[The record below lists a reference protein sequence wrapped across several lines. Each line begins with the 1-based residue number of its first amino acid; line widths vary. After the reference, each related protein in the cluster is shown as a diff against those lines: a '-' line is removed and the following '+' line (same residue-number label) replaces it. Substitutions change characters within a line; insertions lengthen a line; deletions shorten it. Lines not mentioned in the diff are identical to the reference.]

1 MNHSIT
7 TNASV
12 TNASRSTASRAIER
26 LRRSRS
32 LASMLP
38 SLLFTGALTLIMT
51 AVMQLVWEGLTADF
65 FSVWMTTWLTAWP
78 IAFPVAYLIG
88 PATSRFAARITA
100 PARTRKPQVRQ
111 PVGLWFDDIA
121 DASARATAKNGLRAN
136 HRLRDPFH

>member
-1 MNHSIT
+1 MNHALST
-7 TNASV
+7 DTSASLTHRV
-12 TNASRSTASRAIER
+12 TQA

-38 SLLFTGALTLIMT
+38 SLLFTGALTFVMT
-51 AVMQLVWEGLTADF
+51 AVMQLVWEGPTANF

-88 PATSRFAARITA
+88 PVTSRFAARISA
-100 PARTRKPQVRQ
+100 PARTRTPQVRR

-121 DASARATAKNGLRAN
+121 DVSSRATAKNGLRAN
-136 HRLRDPFH
+136 HRLRDPFN